1 MGSRAAPDGIQRTA
15 DGPATSRVRAPV
27 AHPTAGRPA
36 RVAGRLWVLL
46 LSIVALSVAVIG
58 FGIGLDYYTLPFP
71 ERPFSDFYDDLRP
84 AGRLGLRYGIVGFA
98 FITAGVI
105 LYSGRKRIRALAR
118 LGKLKFWLEFHI
130 FLCTVGPFLV
140 TLHTSFKVGGLVSI
154 AFWCM
159 VVVALSGI
167 FGRYVY
173 VRIPKTMQGS
183 FADLTEIR
191 AQRAGLIEELTAG
204 LGPRVA
210 QVERLLPPAVASPR
224 EGLLAAV
231 ASAVRFDLTHGATL
245 RKVRR
250 ELAAAPLTAPQ
261 RARVLRLVERQL
273 EVEHQLA
280 HLQPFQR
287 LFRYWHILHLPLA
300 IVMFIVVAVHITVAT
315 LFGFGFT

>member
-1 MGSRAAPDGIQRTA
+1 MT
-15 DGPATSRVRAPV
+15 T
-27 AHPTAGRPA
+27 RPA
-36 RVAGRLWVLL
+36 RIASRLWVLVL
-46 LSIVALSVAVIG
+46 FTVAASVAVIG
-58 FGIGLDYYTLPFP
+58 TGMGLDYYTLPFA

-84 AGRLGLRYGIVGFA
+84 AGRLGLRYGIIGFGL
-98 FITAGVI
+98 ITAGVV
-105 LYSGRKRIRALAR
+105 LYSSRKRIKALAR

-173 VRIPKTMQGS
+173 VRIPKSVQGG
-183 FADLTEIR
+183 FADLAEIR
-191 AQRAGLIEELTAG
+191 AQRAQLIEELTAG

-210 QVERLLPPAVASPR
+210 QVERLIPASVASPR
-224 EGLLAAV
+224 EGLFTAI
-231 ASAVRFDLTHGATL
+231 ASAVRFDLTHGTTL
-245 RKVRR
+245 RKVKR

-261 RARVLRLVERQL
+261 RARVVRLVERQL

-300 IVMFIVVAVHITVAT
+300 IVMFLVVAVHITVAT